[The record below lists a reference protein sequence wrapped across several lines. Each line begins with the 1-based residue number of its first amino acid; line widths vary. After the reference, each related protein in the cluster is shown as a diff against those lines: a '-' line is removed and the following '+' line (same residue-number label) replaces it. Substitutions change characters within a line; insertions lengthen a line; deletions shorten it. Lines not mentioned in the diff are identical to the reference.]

1 MCARTY
7 SPVCVRTHKMYDGNV
22 TDDTAAWS
30 ALLRVHAAL
39 VPVLDA
45 ELQAAHGLP
54 ITWYDVLLELNAA
67 PGRRMTM
74 GELGAA
80 AVVSRSR
87 VSRVVDDLVR
97 EGLVA
102 RAANP
107 DDRRSAY
114 AVITDLGRK
123 RLRVAAPT
131 YLAGIE
137 RHFTSR
143 MTAGEA
149 RTVAKALDK
158 VLAAAG

>member
-1 MCARTY
+1 M
-7 SPVCVRTHKMYDGNV
+7 
-22 TDDTAAWS
+22 
-30 ALLRVHAAL
+30 HAAL

-87 VSRVVDDLVR
+87 VSRVVDDLVAA
-97 EGLVA
+97 GLVA

-114 AVITDLGRK
+114 AVIYRRRSPAAARGRAHLP
-123 RLRVAAPT
+123 R
-131 YLAGIE
+131 
-137 RHFTSR
+137 RHRTALHLPDDR
-143 MTAGEA
+143 RRGAHGRDRAGEGA
-149 RTVAKALDK
+149 ERCCLI
-158 VLAAAG
+158 

>member
-1 MCARTY
+1 MA
-7 SPVCVRTHKMYDGNV
+7 DV
-22 TDDTAAWS
+22 TDPTAAWS

-87 VSRVVDDLVR
+87 VSRVVDELVR
-97 EGLVA
+97 AGLVA
-102 RAANP
+102 REVNP

-114 AVITDLGRK
+114 AVLTDVGRR
-123 RLRVAAPT
+123 RLRAAAPT
-131 YLAGIE
+131 YLAGID
-137 RHFTSR
+137 RHFTSHL
-143 MTAGEA
+143 TAAEA
-149 RTVAKALDK
+149 RTVADALDR
-158 VLAAAG
+158 VLAVRVDEV

>member
-1 MCARTY
+1 
-7 SPVCVRTHKMYDGNV
+7 V
-22 TDDTAAWS
+22 TDTTAAWS

-45 ELQAAHGLP
+45 ELQATYRLP

-87 VSRVVDDLVR
+87 VSRVVDDLVAA
-97 EGLVA
+97 GLVA

-107 DDRRSAY
+107 EDRRSAY
-114 AVITDLGRK
+114 AVITDAGRR
-123 RLRVAAPT
+123 RLRAAAPT
-131 YLAGIE
+131 YLAAIE
-137 RHFTSR
+137 RHFTAR
-143 MTAGEA
+143 MTAAEA
-149 RTVAKALDK
+149 RTVATALHK
-158 VLAAAG
+158 VLGGLA